1 MFWKE
6 KRVEKKLE
14 KEIGRKERELAG
26 STDPLQRGSLLDELA
41 LLKEEKGDL
50 CGAISALLDKF
61 KEDRKVETLK
71 KLRPILEK
79 HSEFDL
85 RKLEERLFESS
96 ENLDRTTENDLL
108 KEIYSIDGKLAL
120 QLSLRFFEISREY
133 ACGLSAIDIMER
145 ILSENGREHDVSIV
159 ETVEE
164 YHRLVNELVEISP
177 DRGEQIL
184 ARAAGFSKEKLGNL
198 EPFLDFSL
206 RRLGDESSLE
216 VRSGIVDSV
225 IEKFDNLATVFEKR
239 EGELLNRL
247 EVLLSPEM
255 ECKSVD
261 LLLEHMIETARSIN
275 DSREELYLD
284 RKLKRADSQSLKSEA
299 MAIERALK
307 KGVPDISQWKRLA
320 KLYRYVIDLSQDLEE
335 KILYIRKLGVLL
347 RDKLED
353 YEGSLRVFE
362 EGMKLKESDITLW
375 LVKGMTLEKM
385 AQNHPGSEATCDIWK
400 AAYDHY
406 LKIAEKFDEQEI
418 KLSAIEKCAIIQ
430 SEKLSV

>member
-6 KRVEKKLE
+6 KRVERKLE
-14 KEIGRKERELAG
+14 REIGRKERELAG
-26 STDPLQRGSLLDELA
+26 STDPMQRGSLLEELVW
-41 LLKEEKGDL
+41 LKEERGDL
-50 CGAISALLDKF
+50 FGAISALLDKF
-61 KEDRKVETLK
+61 KEDRKVDTLK

-85 RKLEERLFESS
+85 RELEERLFESGK
-96 ENLDRTTENDLL
+96 NLDRTSENDLL
-108 KEIYSIDGKLAL
+108 EEIYNIDGKLAL
-120 QLSLRFFEISREY
+120 RLSLRFFDVSKEH
-133 ACGLSAIDIMER
+133 ACGLRAIDIMER
-145 ILSENGREHDVSIV
+145 LLSENGREHDVSVV
-159 ETVEE
+159 ETAEE
-164 YHRLVNELVEISP
+164 YRNLVGELVEISP
-177 DRGEQIL
+177 DRGGQIL
-184 ARAAGFSKEKLGNL
+184 ARAAEFSEERLGNL
-198 EPFLDFSL
+198 EFFLDFSL
-206 RRLGDESSLE
+206 RRFEIEPSHE
-216 VRSGIVDSV
+216 VRCGILNSV
-225 IEKFDNLATVFEKR
+225 IEKFDNLATVFEER
-239 EGELLNRL
+239 EEELLNRL
-247 EVLLSPEM
+247 EAFLSPEM

-261 LLLEHMIETARSIN
+261 LLLERMIETAHSIN

-284 RKLKRADSQSLKSEA
+284 RKLKRIDLQSLKSETVV
-299 MAIERALK
+299 IERASK
-307 KGVPDISQWKRLA
+307 KGLPDISQWKRLA
-320 KLYRYVIDLSQDLEE
+320 KMYRCVIDLSQDLEE
-335 KILYIRKLGVLL
+335 KILYIRKLGALL

-385 AQNHPGSEATCDIWK
+385 AQNHPDSEASCDIWK